1 MAKMLMEL
9 TTVIASAQ
17 QDLIADLLADK
28 RSENTKRAYKKD
40 LNDFFVTITG
50 GKASPELINQFLS
63 LTRFE
68 AVKVGLQYKASMIER
83 GLTEATIN
91 RRLAAVRSLVKY
103 AKMIGLCEWVL
114 SDVQGEK
121 IKSYRDTSGISV
133 EQMAGMLKVPDRSTA
148 KGKRDYA
155 MLRMFWEIALRRGEV
170 VKINIEDF
178 DPEMC
183 TVAILG
189 KGKGTQKENMT
200 INEKTRDAVLEW
212 LETRS
217 NMTPNTPLF
226 VAMDRA
232 YAGNRLTGEGIAKF
246 VKKMAAAAGIT
257 KKMSP
262 HRLRHS
268 SISAALEATNGNVAM
283 VQKLSRHAKIE
294 TVMVYED
301 RRVNQQKQV
310 TDLLA
315 GLA

>member
-1 MAKMLMEL
+1 MLVEVRNGEKGL
-9 TTVIASAQ
+9 SQ
-17 QDLIADLLADK
+17 RDLIADLLADK
-28 RSENTKRAYKKD
+28 RSENTKRAYEKD
-40 LNDFFVTITG
+40 LNDFFKTMTG
-50 GKASPELINQFLS
+50 GEASTQLISQFINLP
-63 LTRFE
+63 RFE
-68 AVKVGLQYKASMIER
+68 AVKVGLQYKASMMER

-91 RRLAAVRSLVKY
+91 RRLAAIRSLVKY
-103 AKMIGLCEWVL
+103 AKTIGLCEWDL
-114 SDVQGEK
+114 SDVQGER
-121 IKSYRDTSGISV
+121 IKSYRDTSGV
-133 EQMAGMLKVPDRSTA
+133 TVQQMGEILKVPDRTTA

-155 MLRMFWEIALRRGEV
+155 MLRVFWELALRRGEV
-170 VKINIEDF
+170 AKIDVEDF

-189 KGKGTQKENMT
+189 KGKGTQKEIMT
-200 INEKTRDAVLEW
+200 ITEKTRDAVSEW
-212 LETRS
+212 LDARTDLKPTS
-217 NMTPNTPLF
+217 PLF
-226 VAMDRA
+226 VAVDRA

-246 VKKMAAAAGIT
+246 VKSVAKAAGIN

-268 SISAALEATNGNVAM
+268 SITAALEATNGNVSM

>member
-1 MAKMLMEL
+1 MLVE
-9 TTVIASAQ
+9 VINGKNVFQ
-17 QDLIADLLADK
+17 RDLIADLLADK
-28 RSENTKRAYKKD
+28 RSENTKRAYEKD

-50 GKASPELINQFLS
+50 DKASPELMNQFLN

-103 AKMIGLCEWVL
+103 AKMIGLCEWDL

-121 IKSYRDTSGISV
+121 IKSYRDTSGVSV

-155 MLRMFWEIALRRGEV
+155 MLRMFWEIALRRSEV
-170 VKINIEDF
+170 AKINIEDF

-183 TVAILG
+183 TISILG
-189 KGKGTQKENMT
+189 KGKGTQKESMT

-212 LETRS
+212 LATRNDLS
-217 NMTPNTPLF
+217 PTTPLF
-226 VAMDRA
+226 VAVDRA

>member
-1 MAKMLMEL
+1 MLAVRNGNSL
-9 TTVIASAQ
+9 IQ
-17 QDLIADLLADK
+17 RDLVSDLLSDK
-28 RSENTKRAYKKD
+28 RSVNTKRAYEND
-40 LNDFFVTITG
+40 LNDFFVTMTD

-63 LTRFE
+63 LPRFE
-68 AVKVGLQYKASMIER
+68 AVTVGLRYKAKLMDR
-83 GLTEATIN
+83 GLTEATVN
-91 RRLAAVRSLVKY
+91 RRLAAIRSLVKY
-103 AKMIGLCEWVL
+103 AKMIGLCEWDL

-121 IKSYRDTSGISV
+121 IKSYRDTSGV
-133 EQMAGMLKVPDRSTA
+133 TVQQMAEMLKVPDRSTA

-155 MLRMFWEIALRRGEV
+155 MLRVFWELALRRGEV
-170 VKINIEDF
+170 VKIDIEDF

-183 TVAILG
+183 SVAILG
-189 KGKGTQKENMT
+189 KGKGTQKESMT
-200 INEKTRDAVLEW
+200 ITEKTRDAVLEW
-212 LETRS
+212 LKTRQDL
-217 NMTPNTPLF
+217 TPKTPLF
-226 VAMDRA
+226 VAVDRA
-232 YAGNRLTGEGIAKF
+232 YAGNRLTGEGISKF
-246 VKKMAAAAGIT
+246 VKSIAATAGIT

-268 SISAALEATNGNVAM
+268 SITAALEATNGNVAM

>member
-1 MAKMLMEL
+1 MLVDVRNNTNMF
-9 TTVIASAQ
+9 Q
-17 QDLIADLLADK
+17 RDLIADLLSDK
-28 RSENTKRAYKKD
+28 RSENTKRAYEKD
-40 LNDFFVTITG
+40 LNDFFMTITG
-50 GKASPELINQFLS
+50 SGATPQLINQFLNLS
-63 LTRFE
+63 RFD
-68 AVKVGLQYKASMIER
+68 AVKVGLQYKATMINR

-91 RRLAAVRSLVKY
+91 RRLAAIRSLVKY
-103 AKMIGLCEWVL
+103 AKMIGLCEWDL
-114 SDVQGEK
+114 NDVQGEK
-121 IKSYRDTSGISV
+121 VKSYRDTSGV
-133 EQMAGMLKVPDRSTA
+133 TVPQMSEMLKVPDRSTA

-155 MLRMFWEIALRRGEV
+155 MLRVFWELALRRGEV

-178 DPEMC
+178 DPETC
-183 TVAILG
+183 TIAILG
-189 KGKGTQKENMT
+189 KGKGTQKESMT
-200 INEKTRDAVLEW
+200 ITEKTRDAVLEW
-212 LETRS
+212 MSTR
-217 NMTPNTPLF
+217 NNLTPATPLF
-226 VAMDRA
+226 VAVDRA

-246 VKKMAAAAGIT
+246 VKNIAAAAGIT

-268 SISAALEATNGNVAM
+268 SITAALQATNGNVAM